1 MPVKMD
7 LRRRTHGDTKSNG
20 CGGRSQGILF
30 IFELRGR
37 VVHGGG
43 LARPVVA
50 QEGGDLALVEADA
63 EAVHGGPR
71 AAAEHLDQVLD
82 DDALHQVGRLCFE
95 EGVA

>member
-1 MPVKMD
+1 METEKAMVAQD
-7 LRRRTHGDTKSNG
+7 G
-20 CGGRSQGILF
+20 CGDSFLF
-30 IFELRGR
+30 FMYYFFY

-63 EAVHGGPR
+63 EAVHGGPG

>member
-7 LRRRTHGDTKSNG
+7 LRRRTHRQKKQWLRRTVA
-20 CGGRSQGILF
+20 GILF

-63 EAVHGGPR
+63 EAVHGGHG